1 MHPAFRYLRRSTM
14 IALLLGSLAT
24 PASADDL
31 RVVATIKPV
40 HSIVSAV
47 MAGVGEPHLIMR
59 GAASPHDFSLRP
71 SDAGRL
77 QDAHVVFLV
86 DHALETSLAGPIATL
101 ADDARVVPLADA
113 HGLVHRPLREGGHF
127 EVHDHADHDG
137 HPAAPAHDDDS
148 DEHHR
153 DHGDRDTHRDLAD
166 GDHGGRDTHR
176 DHERAGDSGGRD
188 THRDHE
194 RAGDSDTHHDHAA
207 RDTHHGDRDAD
218 GGHAPDHDGP
228 VDMHVWLDP
237 VNAAAMAHAVAAA
250 LRAADPANATAYDA
264 NAAAFAD
271 RLDELVERIA
281 ADTAHL
287 RGKPF
292 IVFHDAYRHF
302 EERFGLTAAGSAVVS
317 ADRSPGARRISE
329 LRQKV
334 QELGVGCV
342 LAEPQFDGRVVE
354 VIIEGSNAQAGSVD
368 PLGATL
374 DSGPDLYFTLIGEM
388 AASFNTCLSSG

>member
-1 MHPAFRYLRRSTM
+1 MHPAFRRLRSSTT
-14 IALLLGSLAT
+14 ITLLLGGLAL
-24 PASADDL
+24 PASAEDV

-101 ADDARVVPLADA
+101 AEDAQVVPLADA

-127 EVHDHADHDG
+127 EVHDHADHDDHG
-137 HPAAPAHDDDS
+137 AAPAHDDP

-153 DHGDRDTHRDLAD
+153 DHGDHDTHRDH
-166 GDHGGRDTHR
+166 GDAGGRDTHR
-176 DHERAGDSGGRD
+176 DHQGAGDRD
-188 THRDHE
+188 THHG
-194 RAGDSDTHHDHAA
+194 AGDGDTHHDRAA
-207 RDTHHGDRDAD
+207 RDAQHGDRDAD
-218 GGHAPDHDGP
+218 GDHAPDHDGP

-237 VNAAAMAHAVAAA
+237 LNAAAMAHAVAAA
-250 LRAADPANATAYDA
+250 LGTADPENATAYEA
-264 NAAAFAD
+264 NATAFAD

-302 EERFGLTAAGSAVVS
+302 EDRFGLTAAGSAVVR
-317 ADRSPGARRISE
+317 ADRSPGARRVSE
-329 LRQKV
+329 LREKV
-334 QELGVGCV
+334 AELGVGCV

-354 VIIEGSNAQAGSVD
+354 VIIEGSDARAGSVD

-388 AASFNTCLSSG
+388 AASFNRCLSSG

>member
-1 MHPAFRYLRRSTM
+1 MHPAFRYLRRSTT

-24 PASADDL
+24 PASADDV

-47 MAGVGEPHLIMR
+47 MEGVGEPHLIMR

-71 SDAGRL
+71 SDAGKL

-137 HPAAPAHDDDS
+137 HPAAPAHDDDP

-176 DHERAGDSGGRD
+176 DHEGAGDR
-188 THRDHE
+188 
-194 RAGDSDTHHDHAA
+194 DTHHDDAA

-218 GGHAPDHDGP
+218 GDHAPDHDGP

-250 LRAADPANATAYDA
+250 LRAADPANATAYEA

-302 EERFGLTAAGSAVVS
+302 EDRFGLTAAGSAVVS

-329 LRQKV
+329 LREKV
-334 QELGVGCV
+334 EELGVGCV

-354 VIIEGSNAQAGSVD
+354 VIIEGSDARAGSVD

-374 DSGPDLYFTLIGEM
+374 DSGPELYFTLIGEM
-388 AASFNTCLSSG
+388 AAAFNRCLSSG

>member
-1 MHPAFRYLRRSTM
+1 MHPAFRYLRRSTT

-24 PASADDL
+24 PASADDV

-47 MAGVGEPHLIMR
+47 MEGVGEPHLIMR

-71 SDAGRL
+71 SDAGKL

-86 DHALETSLAGPIATL
+86 DPALETSLAGPIATL

-137 HPAAPAHDDDS
+137 HPAAPAHDDDP
-148 DEHHR
+148 DEDHR

-166 GDHGGRDTHR
+166 GDHGGRNTHR
-176 DHERAGDSGGRD
+176 DHEGAGDRD
-188 THRDHE
+188 THRD
-194 RAGDSDTHHDHAA
+194 DAA

-218 GGHAPDHDGP
+218 GDHAPDHDGP

-250 LRAADPANATAYDA
+250 LGTADPENATAYEA
-264 NAAAFAD
+264 NATAFAD
-271 RLDELVERIA
+271 RLDEFVERIA

-329 LRQKV
+329 LREKV
-334 QELGVGCV
+334 EELGVGCV

-354 VIIEGSNAQAGSVD
+354 VIIEGSDARAGSVD

-374 DSGPDLYFTLIGEM
+374 DSGPELYFTLIGEM
-388 AASFNTCLSSG
+388 AASFNRCLSSG

>member
-1 MHPAFRYLRRSTM
+1 MHPAIRHLRSSTT
-14 IALLLGSLAT
+14 ITLLLGGLAT
-24 PASADDL
+24 PAAAEDV
-31 RVVATIKPV
+31 RVVATIKPI

-47 MAGVGEPHLIMR
+47 MEGVGEPHLIMR

-86 DHALETSLAGPIATL
+86 DDALETSLADPIAAL
-101 ADDARVVPLADA
+101 ADDAHVVPLADA
-113 HGLVHRPLREGGHF
+113 HGLIHRPLREGGHF

-137 HPAAPAHDDDS
+137 HPAAPAHDDDP
-148 DEHHR
+148 DEH
-153 DHGDRDTHRDLAD
+153 HGDRDTHRDHEGAGD
-166 GDHGGRDTHR
+166 GDTHR
-176 DHERAGDSGGRD
+176 DHAD
-188 THRDHE
+188 
-194 RAGDSDTHHDHAA
+194 
-207 RDTHHGDRDAD
+207 RDTHHGDRDTH
-218 GGHAPDHDGP
+218 GNHAPDHDGP
-228 VDMHVWLDP
+228 MDMHVWLDP

-250 LRAADPANATAYDA
+250 LGATDPTNAAAYEANATT
-264 NAAAFAD
+264 FAD

-281 ADTAHL
+281 ADIAHL

-329 LRQKV
+329 LREKV
-334 QELGVGCV
+334 AELGVGCV

-354 VIIEGSNAQAGSVD
+354 VIIEGSDARAGSVD

-374 DSGPDLYFTLIGEM
+374 DSGPELYFTLIGEM
-388 AASFNTCLSSG
+388 AASFNACLSPG